1 MVSES
6 SRPGLRATIVLII
19 ALVVAAAG
27 TALLAPAAAPAA
39 EPAAPVLFPI
49 CIELGGQAGPDIAG
63 NMAVWTDN
71 RRGNLDIYGRNLSTR
86 KEYAVCTFKAQ
97 QDNPSVTRFVTA
109 AGKVQYLAVWV
120 DKRRPL
126 GGTNTDIYCR
136 NITLGSRSFRVSSGV
151 VANACIKYF
160 PEIVDKWV
168 VWLETVS
175 TGGYAV
181 KARDM
186 AAGTTYRVATCRVLS
201 PLGLTRRT
209 VGATTRHTVVYTSG
223 AGNISGRDLPSG
235 TPFGVSQTSRF
246 EWSPDISA
254 NRVVWWE
261 AGGRVMLRNLKTGK
275 RTFVATGARPR
286 VDGEL
291 VTWDGGGKGGVF
303 ALKYTADA
311 AVYVRNVRRGTH
323 TVKITR
329 AHQTLLF
336 PALSGNRLVFESGK
350 ATRVLSNI
358 HIWGA
363 RL

>member
-1 MVSES
+1 MVSAS
-6 SRPGLRATIVLII
+6 SHPSFRASTVLVV

-27 TALLAPAAAPAA
+27 AAALLAPAAA
-39 EPAAPVLFPI
+39 PAAPVLFPI
-49 CIELGGQAGPDIAG
+49 CIEFGGQAAPDIAG

-71 RRGNLDIYGRNLSTR
+71 RNGNLDIYGRNVSSKTN
-86 KEYAVCTFKAQ
+86 YAVCKFKAQ
-97 QDNPSVTRFVTA
+97 QDNPSITRFVTA

-136 NITLGSRSFRVSSGV
+136 NIRLGSKPFLVSSGD
-151 VANACIKYF
+151 AAKACVKYF

-168 VWLETVS
+168 VWLEA
-175 TGGYAV
+175 GPAGAYAV
-181 KARDM
+181 RARDLRDS
-186 AAGTTYRVATCRVLS
+186 TIYRVATCRVLS

-209 VGATTRHTVVYTSG
+209 VGAKTAYTVVYTSG
-223 AGNISGRDLPSG
+223 KGNISGRNLPAG
-235 TPFGVSQTSRF
+235 TPFGVSQTSKF

-254 NRVVWWE
+254 DRVVWWE
-261 AGGRVMLRNLKTGK
+261 AGGRVMLKNLKTGK

-303 ALKYTADA
+303 ALTYTADA
-311 AVYVRNVRRGTH
+311 AVYVRNVRRGTR

-329 AHQTLLF
+329 AYQTLLF
-336 PALSGNRLVFESGK
+336 PAISGNKVLFESGK
-350 ATRVLSNI
+350 AKRVLGNI